1 MFEAIEYKAKTAARK
16 VALSSLGGL
25 MLAVGLG
32 FLTAAAWMYVTLIAD
47 AMTAALVIGG
57 AYVGLGLILMG
68 LSSARK
74 VETHHAT
81 PTPASSQPPPL
92 MQAFLQGMQAGAQ
105 AQRR

>member
-1 MFEAIEYKAKTAARK
+1 MLEAIEHKAKTAARK

-25 MLAVGLG
+25 MLSVGLG
-32 FLTAAAWMYVTLIAD
+32 FLTAAAWMYIALVAD

-57 AYVGLGLILMG
+57 TYVGLGLILMG
-68 LSSARK
+68 LSSARE
-74 VETHHAT
+74 VGTHHSTRTSA
-81 PTPASSQPPPL
+81 PSQPPPL